1 MELLGTALALGLLSS
16 LHCIGMCGPIALA
29 LPLNR
34 DSPSKALAGN
44 LLYQVGRISTY
55 VTLGLI
61 FGLVG
66 KSLQLAGF
74 QKGVSIALGLLMI
87 GFALLPAKLANRF
100 LATRYIY
107 KWLGKLK
114 STLGGLLKNRNA
126 KTLYL
131 IGLLN
136 GLLPCG
142 MVYLALAGAIASGT
156 ALNGALFMLFFG
168 LGTSPLMTIGAQL
181 GNFIKA
187 SFRTKLRKALPYAL
201 AFMGLLFVLR
211 GLELGIPYISPA
223 AGSLHTQTTQGCCH
237 PSE

>member
-1 MELLGTALALGLLSS
+1 MEFLGTALALGLLSS

-34 DSPSKALAGN
+34 NSPTKALAGN
-44 LLYQVGRISTY
+44 LLYQLGRISTY

-61 FGLVG
+61 FGLLG

-74 QKGVSIALGLLMI
+74 QKSVSIGLGLLMI
-87 GFALLPAKLANRF
+87 VFALLPARIANKF

-107 KWLGKLK
+107 KWLTKLK
-114 STLGGLLKNRNA
+114 GALGGLLKNRNT

-156 ALNGALFMLFFG
+156 ALNGALFMLLFG
-168 LGTSPLMTIGAQL
+168 LGTTPLMIVGAQL

-187 SFRTKLRKALPYAL
+187 GLRTKLRKALPYAL
-201 AFMGLLFVLR
+201 AFMGVLFVLR

-223 AGSLHTQTTQGCCH
+223 EGSLHTQTTKSCCH
-237 PSE
+237 SN